1 MKKISAFLLA
11 VLMIFSL
18 CACNKNSG
26 QEIPQT
32 SSAADSSPEFV
43 EKGNGAT
50 SFYFTV
56 VFDDGKESHYKIKTD
71 KTTVGE
77 ALQEL
82 GIVSGE
88 EGPYGLYVT
97 CVDGETHKY
106 EDDGKFWAF
115 YDGENM
121 SSTGVD
127 KTQIKADGNYSLKV
141 QAG

>member
-1 MKKISAFLLA
+1 
-11 VLMIFSL
+11 MIFSL
-18 CACNKNSG
+18 CACNKKSA
-26 QEIPQT
+26 QEVAQT
-32 SSAADSSPEFV
+32 SSSVGTSSPEFI
-43 EKGNGAT
+43 EKGDGAT
-50 SFYFTV
+50 SFLFTV
-56 VFDDGKESHYKIKTD
+56 VFDNGKESYYKIKTD

-97 CVDGETHKY
+97 CVDGVTHKY

-121 SSTGVD
+121 ASTGVD
-127 KTQIKADGNYSLKV
+127 KTQIKAGGSYSLKV

>member
-11 VLMIFSL
+11 VMMIFSL
-18 CACNKNSG
+18 CACNKNNA
-26 QEIPQT
+26 QETPQT
-32 SSAADSSPEFV
+32 SSSADSSPEFV

-50 SFYFTV
+50 SFLFTV
-56 VFDDGKESHYKIKTD
+56 VFDDGKESHYKIRTD
-71 KTTVGE
+71 KATVGE

-127 KTQIKADGNYSLKV
+127 KTQIKSDGNSSLKV

>member
-11 VLMIFSL
+11 VMMIFSL
-18 CACNKNSG
+18 CACNKNND
-26 QEIPQT
+26 QETPQT
-32 SSAADSSPEFV
+32 SSSADSSPEFV

-50 SFYFTV
+50 SFLFTV
-56 VFDDGKESHYKIKTD
+56 VFDDGKESHYKIRTD
-71 KTTVGE
+71 KATVGE

-121 SSTGVD
+121 ASTGVD
-127 KTQIKADGNYSLKV
+127 KTPIKADGSYSLKV

>member
-1 MKKISAFLLA
+1 MKKFFALLLA

-18 CACNKNSG
+18 CACNKSSV
-26 QEIPQT
+26 QDSSQT
-32 SSAADSSPEFV
+32 STADSSSPEIV

-50 SFYFTV
+50 SFLFTV

-71 KTTVGE
+71 KATVGE

-82 GIVSGE
+82 GIISGE
-88 EGPYGLYVT
+88 DGPYGLYVT

>member
-11 VLMIFSL
+11 VMMIFSL
-18 CACNKNSG
+18 CACNKNNS

-32 SSAADSSPEFV
+32 SSSADSSPEFV

-50 SFYFTV
+50 SFLFTV

-71 KTTVGE
+71 KATVGE

-121 SSTGVD
+121 ASTGVD
-127 KTQIKADGNYSLKV
+127 KTPIKADGSYSLKV

>member
-1 MKKISAFLLA
+1 MKKFFALLLA

-18 CACNKNSG
+18 CACNKNSA
-26 QEIPQT
+26 QDSSQT
-32 SSAADSSPEFV
+32 STADSSSPEFV

-71 KTTVGE
+71 KATVGE

>member
-1 MKKISAFLLA
+1 
-11 VLMIFSL
+11 MIFSL
-18 CACNKNSG
+18 CACNKNSV
-26 QEIPQT
+26 QD
-32 SSAADSSPEFV
+32 SSQPSTADSSSPEIV

>member
-1 MKKISAFLLA
+1 MKKFFALLLA

-18 CACNKNSG
+18 CACNKNSV
-26 QEIPQT
+26 QDSSQT
-32 SSAADSSPEFV
+32 STADSSSPEFV

-82 GIVSGE
+82 GIISGE
-88 EGPYGLYVT
+88 DGPYGLYVT

>member
-1 MKKISAFLLA
+1 MKKFFALLLA

-18 CACNKNSG
+18 CACNKNSA
-26 QEIPQT
+26 QDSSQT
-32 SSAADSSPEFV
+32 NTADSSSPEFV

-71 KTTVGE
+71 KATVGE

>member
-11 VLMIFSL
+11 VMMIFSL
-18 CACNKNSG
+18 CACNKNND
-26 QEIPQT
+26 QETPQT
-32 SSAADSSPEFV
+32 SSSADSSPEFV

-50 SFYFTV
+50 SFLFTV

-71 KTTVGE
+71 KATVGE

-121 SSTGVD
+121 ASTGVD
-127 KTQIKADGNYSLKV
+127 KTPIKADGSYSLKV

>member
-1 MKKISAFLLA
+1 MKKISAFLLT

-26 QEIPQT
+26 QEIPRT

-50 SFYFTV
+50 SFLFTV
-56 VFDDGKESHYKIKTD
+56 VFDDGKESHYKIRTD
-71 KTTVGE
+71 KATVGE

-121 SSTGVD
+121 ASTGVD
-127 KTQIKADGNYSLKV
+127 KTPIKADGSYSLKV